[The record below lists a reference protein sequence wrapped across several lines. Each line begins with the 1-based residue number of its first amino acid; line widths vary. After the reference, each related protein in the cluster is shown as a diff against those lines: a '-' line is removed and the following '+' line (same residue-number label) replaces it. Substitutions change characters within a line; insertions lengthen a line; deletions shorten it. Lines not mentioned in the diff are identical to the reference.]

1 MEETIILPKLDKE
14 LAQRRNEQIV
24 RLVKQGVR
32 PAEVARMYRI
42 SRQRVDQI
50 LKAANDTR

>member
-24 RLVKQGVR
+24 RLVKKGVKQI
-32 PAEVARMYRI
+32 EIARMFRI
-42 SRQRVDQI
+42 SRQRVHQI
-50 LKAANDTR
+50 LKREREEK

>member
-50 LKAANDTR
+50 LKAANGNR